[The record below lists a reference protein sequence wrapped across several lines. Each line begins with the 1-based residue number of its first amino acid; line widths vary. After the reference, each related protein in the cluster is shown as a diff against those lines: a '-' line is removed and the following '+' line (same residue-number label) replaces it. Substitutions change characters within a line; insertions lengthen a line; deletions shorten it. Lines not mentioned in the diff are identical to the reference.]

1 MTSPTA
7 PGDGDD
13 GGGGAPIDLAQLEE
27 WALSYLARYAS
38 SAEHLRWVLRR
49 RAGRRLGLGLG
60 LGDDREERRRAADL
74 LIDALVARYREA
86 GLLDD
91 AAYAAA
97 SVRRDLARGRSLRQ
111 VAARLGA
118 KGVEAADAAAALA
131 ALREE
136 AVADPELAAACAFA
150 KRRRLGPFRARP
162 RPADHERELAAFA
175 RAGFT
180 PGTAQAVLACADEAA
195 VAALLGRED

>member
-7 PGDGDD
+7 PGDD
-13 GGGGAPIDLAQLEE
+13 GGGAAPIDLAQLEE

-60 LGDDREERRRAADL
+60 LGFGDDREERQRAADL

-91 AAYAAA
+91 AAYAAV
-97 SVRRDLARGRSLRQ
+97 SVRRDLARGRSLR
-111 VAARLGA
+111 
-118 KGVEAADAAAALA
+118 
-131 ALREE
+131 
-136 AVADPELAAACAFA
+136 
-150 KRRRLGPFRARP
+150 
-162 RPADHERELAAFA
+162 
-175 RAGFT
+175 
-180 PGTAQAVLACADEAA
+180 
-195 VAALLGRED
+195 